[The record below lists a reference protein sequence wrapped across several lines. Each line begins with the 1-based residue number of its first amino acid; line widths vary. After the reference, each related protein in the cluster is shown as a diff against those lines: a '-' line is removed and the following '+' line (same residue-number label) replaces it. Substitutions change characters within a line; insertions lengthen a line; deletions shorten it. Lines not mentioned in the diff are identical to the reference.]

1 MTSLGWKQKTNLT
14 RLGSK
19 KINFTS
25 FEMKKSTSQGWSK
38 NSAACKG
45 DGASVGN
52 FALERIT
59 CPSRFS

>member
-1 MTSLGWKQKTNLT
+1 MTSHGWKQKANLT
-14 RLGSK
+14 KLRSK
-19 KINFTS
+19 NQLHKFRN
-25 FEMKKSTSQGWSK
+25 EKSTSQGWSK

-59 CPSRFS
+59 CPSQFS

>member
-1 MTSLGWKQKTNLT
+1 MTSQGWKQKANLT
-14 RLGSK
+14 KEK
-19 KINFTS
+19 KQLHKYQN
-25 FEMKKSTSQGWSK
+25 EKSTSQGWSK

-59 CPSRFS
+59 CPSQFN